1 MSVAV
6 VTLGPQGIIRDIDKA
21 IDYQM
26 CCFFWSK
33 FSQSTLYR
41 GRVTSLTKIIQMNS
55 TDGTGLRVDIENKLS
70 VFLRR
75 TFPGVQVVVTEEDG
89 GDDPSIKLQIN
100 AIVST
105 ESDVSANPVSVGYSL
120 LVRDSKLKELINLS
134 NGVTLISR

>member
-1 MSVAV
+1 MSVSV
-6 VTLGPQGIIRDIDKA
+6 VTLGPQGILRDIDKA

-33 FSQSTLYR
+33 YSQSTLYR

-75 TFPGVQVVVTEEDG
+75 TFASVQVTVFEEDN
-89 GDDPSIKLQIN
+89 GDDPGIKLQIN

-105 ESDVSANPVSVGYSL
+105 ESDINSNSVSVGYSL
-120 LVRDSKLKELINLS
+120 YTRDSKLKSLINLS
-134 NGVTLISR
+134 NGVSLISK